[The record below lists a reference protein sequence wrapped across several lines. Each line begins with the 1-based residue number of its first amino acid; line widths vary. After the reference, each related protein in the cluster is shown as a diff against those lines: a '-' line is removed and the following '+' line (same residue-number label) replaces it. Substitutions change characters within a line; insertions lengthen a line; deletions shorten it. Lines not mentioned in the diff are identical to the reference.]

1 MLKDAEKK
9 IILWGAGEVCG
20 HILKN
25 NKIEDVAFIVD
36 NDPQKSGSLFH
47 GIPVIHPSK
56 ITEWTSYKIIIAMN
70 RKNGFAVADQL
81 EQYGL
86 KEWKDFEIWDYKC
99 NLATD
104 VSLEIVK
111 NTLAEIA
118 FDKDENLELE
128 IPFHNR
134 KEYENIIKNNK
145 AILFEDYLDKVY
157 SKLPHKAGLYPGFCE
172 CCKKEVYFEL
182 NYQYAG
188 KKPNW
193 REGAV
198 CPRCGC
204 NSRMRYV
211 LGRAI
216 RNGAASGNKR
226 IYLYE
231 KITASYQSLLRYV
244 PDLIGSEYLGEDK
257 VGGTYYEGVRHED
270 AMNLSFESDSM
281 DMMISMDVF
290 EHVADFEKAFSE
302 AYRVLKKGGKLLLTV
317 PFYKERDMTESRAKI
332 DAQGNIIHLKPPE
345 YHGNPISKEGSLVFH
360 EYGWDLIDVLKSKGF
375 REVYG
380 ITYFSVSKAYFGYLP
395 FMIEAMK

>member
-1 MLKDAEKK
+1 MRKK
-9 IILWGAGEVCG
+9 IILWGAGEVCRSF
-20 HILKN
+20 LEN
-25 NKIEDVAFIVD
+25 NKVKDIAFIVD

-47 GIPVIHPSK
+47 GIPVLHPSK
-56 ITEWTSYKIIIAMN
+56 ITEWASYKIMIAMN
-70 RKNGFAVADQL
+70 RKNGIAVADQL

-86 KEWKDFEIWDYKC
+86 KEWEDFEIWDYKC
-99 NLATD
+99 NPARD

-111 NTLAEIA
+111 NALAEIV
-118 FDKDENLELE
+118 FDKDENLEFE

-134 KEYENIIKNNK
+134 KEYENIRKNNK
-145 AILFEDYLDKVY
+145 VILFEDYLDKVY

-204 NSRMRYV
+204 NSRMRYI

-216 RNGAASGNKR
+216 RNGAASDHKR

-231 KITASYQSLLRYV
+231 RMTVSYQALLRYV
-244 PDLIGSEYLGEDK
+244 PDLTGSEYFGEDK
-257 VGGTYYEGVRHED
+257 VGGKYYEGVRHED
-270 AMNLSFESDSM
+270 AMNLSFESDCM

-302 AYRVLKKGGKLLLTV
+302 AYRVLKKGGRLLMTV
-317 PFYKERDMTESRAKI
+317 PFYADRDMTESRAKI
-332 DAQGNIIHLKPPE
+332 DAQGNIVHLKPPE
-345 YHGNPISKEGSLVFH
+345 YHGNPISREGSLVFH
-360 EYGWDLIDVLKSKGF
+360 EYGWDLMDVLKRKGF

-380 ITYFSVSKAYFGYLP
+380 ITYFSVPKAYFGYLP
-395 FMIEAMK
+395 FMIEAVK

>member
-1 MLKDAEKK
+1 MNDADKK

-25 NKIEDVAFIVD
+25 NREKDIAFIID
-36 NDPQKSGSLFH
+36 NDPQKAGSLFQ
-47 GIPVIHPSK
+47 GIPVLHPSK

-86 KEWKDFEIWDYKC
+86 KEWVDFEIWNYKC

-111 NTLAEIA
+111 NTFAEII
-118 FDKDENLELE
+118 FDKDENLEFE
-128 IPFHNR
+128 IQFHNR
-134 KEYENIIKNNK
+134 KEYENIKKENK
-145 AILFEDYLDKVY
+145 AILFEDYLDKIY

-188 KKPNW
+188 TKPNW

-216 RNGAASGNKR
+216 RNGAAAGNKR

-231 KITASYQSLLRYV
+231 KVTASYQSLLRYV

-257 VGGTYYEGVRHED
+257 VGGKYYEGVRHED
-270 AMNLSFESDSM
+270 AMRLSFETESM

-290 EHVADFEKAFSE
+290 EHVAGFEEAFSE

-317 PFYKERDMTESRAKI
+317 PFYTDRDMTESRAKI
-332 DAQGNIIHLKPPE
+332 DTRGNIVHLKPPE
-345 YHGNPISKEGSLVFH
+345 YHGNPLSKEGSLVFH
-360 EYGWDLIDVLKSKGF
+360 EYGWDLFDILKSKGF

-380 ITYFSVSKAYFGYLP
+380 ITYFSVPKAYFGYLP